1 MIPIATGDPMKTKEH
16 LSLHDR
22 QIAAMRNILREG
34 IPMVA
39 EIRRLTLETRR
50 DLRAT
55 AALQNRIDES
65 LKRLVDSRQ
74 ATNGHTKTKV

>member
-1 MIPIATGDPMKTKEH
+1 MTAKEH

-22 QIAAMRNILREG
+22 QIAAMRALLREG

-39 EIRRLTLETRR
+39 EIRRLTIETRR

-55 AALQNRIDES
+55 AALQKRNEEAIN
-65 LKRLVDSRQ
+65 RLVDSRA
-74 ATNGHTKTKV
+74 ATNGHTKRKA

>member
-1 MIPIATGDPMKTKEH
+1 MTTKEH

-22 QIAAMRNILREG
+22 QIAAMRALLREG

-39 EIRRLTLETRR
+39 EIRRLTIETRR

-55 AALQNRIDES
+55 AALQKRNEEAIN
-65 LKRLVDSRQ
+65 RLVDSRA
-74 ATNGHTKTKV
+74 ATNGHAKRKG